1 MILALKN
8 ISKKFVCAGETVVL
22 FEHFSLTLRSGE
34 AKVLL
39 GPSGSGKTTLLRII
53 AGLEKPDS
61 GEVLFDGQ
69 DRFHGNQQQQQEFRH
84 RQIGFSDQFAHLLPQ
99 LTALENVLLPA
110 LGLKQD
116 FSSRGRA
123 LLQQFGL
130 ENRADFFPQQLSG
143 GERQRVALARAMLL
157 QPPLLLLDEP
167 TASLDAGR
175 SRTLLA
181 LVQTLNRQQQVSVLL
196 ASHDPTVLEFF
207 PDTVTLQQEN
217 DRK

>member
-1 MILALKN
+1 MMLALNN
-8 ISKKFVCAGETVVL
+8 IGKKFLCAGEEVVL
-22 FEHFSLTLRSGE
+22 FDHFSLTLRSGE

-53 AGLEKPDS
+53 AGLERPDA

-69 DRFHGNQQQQQEFRH
+69 ARFQGDQQQQQEFRH
-84 RQIGFSDQFAHLLPQ
+84 RQIGLSDQFARLLPQ

-116 FSSRGRA
+116 CRPRGRA

-130 ENRADFFPQQLSG
+130 ANRADFFPQQLSG

-167 TASLDAGR
+167 TAALDAGR
-175 SRTLLA
+175 SRSLLA
-181 LVQTLNRQQQVSVLL
+181 LIQSLNRQQQVSVLL

-207 PDTVTLQQEN
+207 PDTVTLQQES